1 MFAVAVALWADRVAR
16 DQTLASYLQSSG
28 YLLPIWWIWVGQTVF
43 ATRFAADSP
52 AARVLALVQVVGVG
66 VMSTQ
71 LMEEDASSAR
81 FALGFVA
88 ARAAL
93 LISYL
98 RVQRST
104 PDARS
109 VAKVYLVGFGAG
121 TTIWAVSLGLPAG
134 MRPAAWALGL
144 AIDLSTPWLGRTA
157 LQRIPLDPSR
167 LPSRMGVFTSLLL
180 YVSIEGIVRGL
191 AEKGWTAW
199 TVTVALLSFLLVV
212 SLWWV
217 YARVNR
223 ADLRA
228 VLGAGQPY
236 LYSHFLIVLGVGTSS
251 VGIRRFAEAGS
262 GEEAMHALPLLAG
275 GILLWLIGLL
285 LIRGLVLHHQDRY
298 WFGPFLAAALLIPL
312 LALVGSWSPLGTL
325 AIFVAVTLA
334 LLAIELRHGAK
345 HKGPVHRL

>member
-1 MFAVAVALWADRVAR
+1 VFAVAVAIWADRVAR

-28 YLLPIWWIWVGQTVF
+28 YLLPIWWVWLGQAVF
-43 ATRFAADSP
+43 ATRFPADST
-52 AARVLALVQVVGVG
+52 AARVLALIQVVGVG

-71 LMEEDASSAR
+71 LLEEDATSAR

-93 LISYL
+93 LISYVP
-98 RVQRST
+98 VQRST

-109 VAKVYLVGFGAG
+109 VANVYLVGFGAG
-121 TTIWAVSLGLPAG
+121 AAIWAASLGLPAG
-134 MRPAAWALGL
+134 MRPAAWALGMAVDL
-144 AIDLSTPWLGRTA
+144 ATPWLGRPA
-157 LQRIPLDPSR
+157 LQRIPLDHSR

-180 YVSIEGIVRGL
+180 YVSVEGIVRGL

-223 ADLRA
+223 ADMRI
-228 VLGAGQPY
+228 GAGQPY

-251 VGIRRFAEAGS
+251 IGIRRFAEADS
-262 GEEAMHALPLLAG
+262 GEEAIHALPLLAG
-275 GILLWLIGLL
+275 GIVLWLVGLL
-285 LIRGLVLHHQDRY
+285 LIRGLVLHHRDRY
-298 WFGPFLAAALLIPL
+298 WFGPFLAAALVIPL
-312 LALVGSWSPLGTL
+312 LARVGSWSPIGTL

-345 HKGPVHRL
+345 HEGPRHRL